1 MGMRGRR
8 VELEPVLEFDPV
20 PDPDPVP
27 PDPPSADTVVVI
39 TERGGSGQG
48 NGNDE
53 GTFLKSFD
61 NHTIFPPLE
70 FIKFV

>member
-1 MGMRGRR
+1 MRGRR

-20 PDPDPVP
+20 PVPDPVP
-27 PDPPSADTVVVI
+27 DPPSTDTVVGV
-39 TERGGSGQG
+39 TESGGSGQG

-61 NHTIFPPLE
+61 NHTIVPPLE